1 MQITNFISLH
11 NRTTKFIVLAVLLCC
26 PILWL
31 NNKLMTIVKFKILLP
46 IILFLFF
53 MTSCRS
59 PKDLEFREFN
69 GVKLDKLGFSA
80 SSLSV
85 NLVYFNPNNF
95 GLELNRTELDI
106 FVDSVYLGHS
116 SQLLQVPIP
125 RRDVFTIPLKVDLDM
140 KNLLKNSLVSLF
152 NKEVAIRTV
161 GNVKVGKAGIY
172 KNIKVDYT
180 TRQQLSLF

>member
-1 MQITNFISLH
+1 MVLINFKAIFAFLIV
-11 NRTTKFIVLAVLLCC
+11 TT
-26 PILWL
+26 
-31 NNKLMTIVKFKILLP
+31 
-46 IILFLFF
+46 F
-53 MTSCRS
+53 MTSCRT

-69 GVKLDKLGFSA
+69 GVKLDRLGFSA

-85 NLVYFNPNNF
+85 NLVYYNPNNF

-116 SQLLQVPIP
+116 SQILQVPIP
-125 RRDVFTIPLKVDLDM
+125 KRDIFTVPLKIDLDM

-172 KNIKVDYT
+172 KNVKVDYS